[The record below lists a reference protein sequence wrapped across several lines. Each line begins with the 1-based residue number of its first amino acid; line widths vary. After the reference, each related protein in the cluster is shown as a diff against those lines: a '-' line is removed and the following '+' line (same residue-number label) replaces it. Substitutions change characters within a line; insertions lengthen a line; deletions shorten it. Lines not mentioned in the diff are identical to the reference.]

1 MSDYTQPYTPEGKHP
16 EDAIYEVKMFFNK
29 LKDVQDDY
37 FERLSKGLNLTEEG
51 KDFLFDYVYNVD
63 NENDGVDDFFC
74 YLQNINKN
82 YENLIE
88 K

>member
-1 MSDYTQPYTPEGKHP
+1 MSDFTLPYTPEGKHP
-16 EDAIYEVKMFFNK
+16 EDAIFEVKMFFNK

-51 KDFLFDYVYNVD
+51 KEFLFDYIYNVD
-63 NENDGVDDFFC
+63 NEKDEIDDFFH
-74 YLQNINKN
+74 YLETLNKK
-82 YENLIE
+82 YQKLIM

>member
-1 MSDYTQPYTPEGKHP
+1 MSDFTLPYTPEGKHP
-16 EDAIYEVKMFFNK
+16 EDAIFEVKMFFNK

-51 KDFLFDYVYNVD
+51 KDFLFDYIYNID
-63 NENDGVDDFFC
+63 NENDQIDDFFY
-74 YLQNINKN
+74 YLENLNKN
-82 YENLIE
+82 YEDLLN